1 MPRNT
6 CRPSECA
13 ASQDEPEASAN
24 NNNNN
29 NNNNNEGIIK
39 QELEAAPLNKCKK
52 NILNNNVDQKIVLSR
67 SRLLTPF
74 SPV

>member
-1 MPRNT
+1 MRREFFRILTTFLKN
-6 CRPSECA
+6 C
-13 ASQDEPEASAN
+13 N
-24 NNNNN
+24 INLNHL
-29 NNNNNEGIIK
+29 IK
-39 QELEAAPLNKCKK
+39 LNKCKK